1 MGGNGPLMALGSLIE
16 FKKEI
21 NPKKI
26 IYMFSATNDIGYDL
40 FLEKNKIL
48 IKYLTNGYEQNLL
61 SRNNE
66 IEELLTKKYAELL
79 KIKKINQDSIIKKIK
94 LSKIRYLVGLENK
107 GEQNIDI
114 KYDDKSIY
122 SLEKAIISK
131 DLNSNY
137 FLLNKVISR
146 MKYESRNSELYIF
159 FIPEINNF

>member
-1 MGGNGPLMALGSLIE
+1 
-16 FKKEI
+16 
-21 NPKKI
+21 
-26 IYMFSATNDIGYDL
+26 MFSATNDIGYDL
-40 FLEKNKIL
+40 FLEKKNKII

-131 DLNSNY
+131 DLNSIKDPKAIKGP
-137 FLLNKVISR
+137 LPPIP
-146 MKYESRNSELYIF
+146 YEIVLKPF
-159 FIPEINNF
+159 FES